1 MNIIRNSGEG
11 LDCGFF
17 HTFATMNW
25 TIIII
30 ETIVLTLAVVLKKQ
44 YYDN

>member
-1 MNIIRNSGEG
+1 MNIIRNSGIG
-11 LDCGFF
+11 LGCGFF